1 MKTQKRII
9 HIDDE
14 ITDCKYTGSQIVTE
28 INRSDRTSA
37 LIKDAFDSVRNAD
50 LMKSTRISLLEKL
63 SAAVVAAEHDA
74 FCNGLESGCLM
85 TEAETAEQ

>member
-1 MKTQKRII
+1 MKTTKRVI

-28 INRSDRTSA
+28 LNRSDRTSA
-37 LIKDAFDSVRNAD
+37 LIKDAFDSVRNSD

-74 FCNGLESGCLM
+74 FCNGIETACLM
-85 TEAETAEQ
+85 MGDEAAEQ